1 MRLLRKKILLI
12 SLALAGLAA
21 LALTAAAK
29 ENNEGMPGMHAKPD
43 FPGLHLAKELNLS
56 TEQMEKLKAQ
66 GLATEK
72 QDIQDEADMKLL
84 HVDLQAEAAKDAPDM
99 DKLEK
104 LTQKMGEEHAKMM
117 LTNIR
122 KMIFFRSLLT
132 PEQKKTLEQINLAS
146 GEEKGEKHKSMDM
159 KGKGAGEKDCGCK

>member
-43 FPGLHLAKELNLS
+43 FPGSHLAKELNLS

-66 GLATEK
+66 GLAT
-72 QDIQDEADMKLL
+72 
-84 HVDLQAEAAKDAPDM
+84 
-99 DKLEK
+99 
-104 LTQKMGEEHAKMM
+104 
-117 LTNIR
+117 
-122 KMIFFRSLLT
+122 
-132 PEQKKTLEQINLAS
+132 
-146 GEEKGEKHKSMDM
+146 
-159 KGKGAGEKDCGCK
+159 